1 MCCVRFELMKDMGNC
16 PCMSNCK
23 RGCPCPDWD
32 CNNPP
37 TTTVRTTTTTAA
49 TTIETT
55 TASFDD
61 WQIELFVINPKIQE
75 NHTRNSDSKILRA
88 VFSGCL
94 H

>member
-1 MCCVRFELMKDMGNC
+1 
-16 PCMSNCK
+16 MSNCK

-55 TASFDD
+55 TASFND
-61 WQIELFVINPKIQE
+61 WQIELFVINPKIE
-75 NHTRNSDSKILRA
+75 DNHTRDSDSKIFHA
-88 VFSGCL
+88 VSSGFS

>member
-1 MCCVRFELMKDMGNC
+1 
-16 PCMSNCK
+16 MSNCK

-37 TTTVRTTTTTAA
+37 TTTVPTTTTTAA

-75 NHTRNSDSKILRA
+75 NHTRHSDSKRH
-88 VFSGCL
+88 L
-94 H
+94 HPGVEREGGSCTATTSV